1 MLNLIGF
8 VVVIYIGWATGI
20 IQALLMLTAALLIGV
35 ASL

>member
-8 VVVIYIGWATGI
+8 VVVVYLGWATGI
-20 IQALLMLTAALLIGV
+20 IQAVLMLTAALLIGV